1 MCPCS
6 DSKIYGLING
16 IEEAINEKVF
26 LSPLSE
32 TQRIITKDELK
43 FVYDVLDEYTGE
55 NLSSFK
61 GYYTIERKL
70 QERGIDREK
79 AIKIFT
85 YLKLDSRYSELIEK
99 MNSKDSPVEVKDL
112 TPFESEI

>member
-6 DSKIYGLING
+6 DSRIYGLING
-16 IEEAINEKVF
+16 IEEAINEEVF
-26 LSPLSE
+26 ISPLSE

-43 FVYDVLDEYTGE
+43 FVYDVLDEYMGE
-55 NLSSFK
+55 NLNSFK

-70 QERGIDREK
+70 QEHGIDREK

-85 YLKLDSRYSELIEK
+85 YLKIDSRYYELIEK
-99 MNSKDSPVEVKDL
+99 MNSMDSPVEVKDL
-112 TPFESEI
+112 DPFEYEI